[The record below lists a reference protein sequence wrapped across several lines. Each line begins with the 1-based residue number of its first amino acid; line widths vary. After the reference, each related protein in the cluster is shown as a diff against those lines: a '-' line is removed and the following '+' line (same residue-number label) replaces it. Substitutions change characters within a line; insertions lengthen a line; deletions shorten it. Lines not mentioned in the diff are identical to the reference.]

1 MYVDDVFEVFIFSF
15 HFYQYQQGL
24 SKIRT
29 VPVTVGRAGVNSNKS
44 FHCPMPRRKGHP
56 RSILESNCDC
66 SLVHPG
72 SSVTRHWSCYGGPD
86 CCPRN
91 VKSKFI
97 EKKQWFFDVSY
108 FERARYVN
116 IKCWHLN
123 IKWFWR
129 ILDLVSQHQKKPLNL
144 QISLKRATQNI
155 NYKLLACGANVPES

>member
-108 FERARYVN
+108 FELLQCLWTTNCVY
-116 IKCWHLN
+116 
-123 IKWFWR
+123 FWSYLT
-129 ILDLVSQHQKKPLNL
+129 ILTSNFYYRWYMVFFDLEYL
-144 QISLKRATQNI
+144 QSAATI
-155 NYKLLACGANVPES
+155 PPYF